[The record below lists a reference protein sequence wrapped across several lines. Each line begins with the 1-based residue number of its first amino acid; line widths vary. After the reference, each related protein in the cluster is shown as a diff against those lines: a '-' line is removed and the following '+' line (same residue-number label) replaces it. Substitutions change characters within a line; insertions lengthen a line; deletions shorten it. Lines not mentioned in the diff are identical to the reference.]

1 MKLPNHEK
9 AVVRRGKIVDYLLS
23 RVHKDGHAKAE
34 FFESF
39 GFYAAQWE
47 ILSEA
52 LKRHVAENEVKKSET
67 SPFGMRY
74 IIDGEL
80 ETPDGRRPAV
90 RAVWFI
96 EHGSDTPYLA
106 TAYPGKEKRK

>member
-1 MKLPNHEK
+1 MKLPHHEK
-9 AVVRRGKIVDYLLS
+9 AIIRRAKIVDYLLS
-23 RVHKDGHAKAE
+23 RAHKDGRGKAE

-39 GFYAAQWE
+39 GFNSEHWE

-52 LKRHVAENEVKKSET
+52 IKRHAGEHEVNKSET

-74 IIDGEL
+74 IIDGAL
-80 ETPDGRRPAV
+80 DAPDGRRPEV

-96 EHGSDTPYLA
+96 EAGTDVPYLA
-106 TAYPGKEKRK
+106 TAYPGKGKRK